1 METRILIAVLIFL
14 AMIGCRK
21 KPANDYEDYETVSK
35 DTTTVVA
42 DTLNQKVEAKKPE
55 VKKEVVPEVNIDHP
69 YFIVVASYTV
79 EDFALAKKKELES
92 QGLKPAVIMTD
103 NDGWYKLAVQSFESY
118 SDARQALPAL
128 KEKQGIYSDAV
139 IVYKK

>member
-1 METRILIAVLIFL
+1 METRILIAVLVLL

-21 KPANDYEDYETVSK
+21 KPANDYEDYQTVSK

-42 DTLNQKVEAKKPE
+42 DTNKQKAEVKEPE
-55 VKKEVVPEVNIDHP
+55 VKKEVIPTVDVDHP

-79 EDFALAKKKELES
+79 EDFALAQKKELES
-92 QGLKPAVIMTD
+92 QGLKPVVIMTD
-103 NDGWYKLAVQSFESY
+103 SDGWYKLAVQSFESY
-118 SDARQALPAL
+118 SDARQALPLL
-128 KEKQGIYSDAV
+128 KEKQGIYSNAV